1 MLTYSFD
8 ENNHKSLYQQL
19 YTFIKND
26 ILEGHLIADEK
37 LPSKRTFVKNLGISI
52 ITIENAYAQ
61 LMAEGYIY
69 SLPKKGFYVSPINNK
84 TPLIP
89 AKMIHKPSIKK
100 ESYWCDFSSNQTPAH
115 LFPFTTWSKLM
126 KDVLNEHQ
134 SELMVNPPVGGIYE
148 LREAISHHLK
158 EFRNMDVE
166 PERIIIGAGTEY
178 LYGLLVQLLGF
189 DLLYA
194 VENPGYNKILDV
206 YSSLG
211 AKCVPIDMDEQGIL
225 VNQLEDLD
233 VDIAHISPSHHFPT
247 GIIMP
252 VSRRYELLGWAN
264 KKEHRYIIEDDYDS
278 ELRLSGQPIP
288 ALQSIDLSEKVIY
301 MNTFTKTLASTI
313 RISYM
318 VLPHHLLERYNKK
331 LSFYACTVSN
341 FEQYT
346 LASFINEHY
355 FDKHITKLR
364 NHYHNK
370 RDAIVKMLKESS
382 LKDMI
387 TISKE
392 DAGLHFL
399 ITIHTHMSDETL
411 INKLKEEGIHLRAI
425 PHYYLKNIPHTSH
438 TFIMNYSSIDLD
450 KLPQAIEIL
459 EKILY

>member
-26 ILEGHLIADEK
+26 ILEGHLTADEK
-37 LPSKRTFVKNLGISI
+37 LPSKRTFAKNLGISI

-126 KDVLNEHQ
+126 KNVLNEHQ

-148 LREAISHHLK
+148 LREAISQHL
-158 EFRNMDVE
+158 
-166 PERIIIGAGTEY
+166 
-178 LYGLLVQLLGF
+178 
-189 DLLYA
+189 
-194 VENPGYNKILDV
+194 
-206 YSSLG
+206 
-211 AKCVPIDMDEQGIL
+211 DMDEHGIL

-370 RDAIVKMLKESS
+370 RDAIVKMLEESS

-425 PHYYLKNIPHTSH
+425 SHYYLKNIPHTSH

>member
-1 MLTYSFD
+1 
-8 ENNHKSLYQQL
+8 
-19 YTFIKND
+19 
-26 ILEGHLIADEK
+26 
-37 LPSKRTFVKNLGISI
+37 
-52 ITIENAYAQ
+52 
-61 LMAEGYIY
+61 
-69 SLPKKGFYVSPINNK
+69 
-84 TPLIP
+84 
-89 AKMIHKPSIKK
+89 
-100 ESYWCDFSSNQTPAH
+100 
-115 LFPFTTWSKLM
+115 
-126 KDVLNEHQ
+126 
-134 SELMVNPPVGGIYE
+134 
-148 LREAISHHLK
+148 
-158 EFRNMDVE
+158 
-166 PERIIIGAGTEY
+166 
-178 LYGLLVQLLGF
+178 
-189 DLLYA
+189 
-194 VENPGYNKILDV
+194 
-206 YSSLG
+206 
-211 AKCVPIDMDEQGIL
+211 
-225 VNQLEDLD
+225 
-233 VDIAHISPSHHFPT
+233 
-247 GIIMP
+247 
-252 VSRRYELLGWAN
+252 
-264 KKEHRYIIEDDYDS
+264 
-278 ELRLSGQPIP
+278 
-288 ALQSIDLSEKVIY
+288 

-370 RDAIVKMLKESS
+370 RDAIVKMLEESS

-425 PHYYLKNIPHTSH
+425 SHYYLKNIPHTSH

-459 EKILY
+459 EKTLY